1 MQYAILICYTHFM
14 LYASIF
20 LLVLAAFLW
29 LLSRS
34 LRNDEGDTNGS
45 VLFRWCA
52 VFAAT
57 LSVITGIWSSF
68 RVVPAGY
75 VGVKVMFGNVESKP
89 VYAGL
94 HLVNPLCNI
103 VNIPVRT
110 MEYTMVARS
119 NEGSQSGDDSVP
131 LFTKDT
137 MRLNADVTVI
147 YRVNPESVPWLY
159 RTIGNATDFEKKVIR
174 PSSRSAF
181 RQGALKY
188 TMLEQLGDKRAALED
203 DLQSLIIE
211 AINGITSKSLD
222 YTQGTPFIIQEVLVR
237 NIEPPERFKAA
248 VEAKLIA
255 DQDAQKMRFVLDKER
270 QEAERKAIEAEGIR
284 KFQSIVRQGIDEQL
298 LRWKGIEA
306 TVQLAESNNTKIVII
321 GQGKDGLPLI
331 LNGNDK

>member
-1 MQYAILICYTHFM
+1 
-14 LYASIF
+14 
-20 LLVLAAFLW
+20 
-29 LLSRS
+29 
-34 LRNDEGDTNGS
+34 
-45 VLFRWCA
+45 
-52 VFAAT
+52 
-57 LSVITGIWSSF
+57 
-68 RVVPAGY
+68 
-75 VGVKVMFGNVESKP
+75 
-89 VYAGL
+89 
-94 HLVNPLCNI
+94 
-103 VNIPVRT
+103 
-110 MEYTMVARS
+110 
-119 NEGSQSGDDSVP
+119 
-131 LFTKDT
+131 

>member
-1 MQYAILICYTHFM
+1 MFYIALIL
-14 LYASIF
+14 LVASIIVWLSTRSSTDSDVKQWGKYGSRAIF
-20 LLVLAAFLW
+20 AISLVLTLF
-29 LLSRS
+29 SS
-34 LRNDEGDTNGS
+34 LRT
-45 VLFRWCA
+45 
-52 VFAAT
+52 
-57 LSVITGIWSSF
+57 
-68 RVVPAGY
+68 VPAGH
-75 VGVKVMFGNVESKP
+75 VGVKVLFGTVDSRP
-89 VYAGL
+89 VYSGI

-103 VNIPVRT
+103 VSIPVRT
-110 MEYTMVARS
+110 MEYTMVARAS
-119 NEGSQSGDDSVP
+119 EGAETGDDSVP

-159 RTIGNATDFEKKVIR
+159 RTIGTAEDFERKVIR

-203 DLQSLIIE
+203 DLQALIIN
-211 AINGITSKSLD
+211 AIKSITSHSLD
-222 YTQGTPFIIQEVLVR
+222 YDGGEPFVIQEVLVR

-255 DQDAQKMRFVLDKER
+255 DQDAQKMKFVLDKER

-306 TVQLAESNNTKIVII
+306 TIQLAQSSNTKIVVI

-331 LNGNDK
+331 LNGSDK

>member
-1 MQYAILICYTHFM
+1 MFYISL
-14 LYASIF
+14 F
-20 LLVLAAFLW
+20 LLVASIIIWLSTTSSIDSDVKRWGKSGAIGVFVVSLVLA
-29 LLSRS
+29 LLSS
-34 LRNDEGDTNGS
+34 LRT
-45 VLFRWCA
+45 
-52 VFAAT
+52 
-57 LSVITGIWSSF
+57 
-68 RVVPAGY
+68 VPAGY
-75 VGVKVMFGNVESKP
+75 VGVRVLFGTVDSKP
-89 VYAGL
+89 IYSGL
-94 HLVNPLCNI
+94 HIVNPLCNI
-103 VNIPVRT
+103 VSIPVRT

-119 NEGSQSGDDSVP
+119 SEGAEKGDDSVP

-147 YRVNPESVPWLY
+147 YRVNPEAVPWLY
-159 RTIGNATDFEKKVIR
+159 RTIGTGEDFERKVIR

-203 DLQSLIIE
+203 DLQALIVS
-211 AINGITSKSLD
+211 AIKNITSHSLD
-222 YTQGTPFIIQEVLVR
+222 YDGGEPFIIQEVLVR
-237 NIEPPERFKAA
+237 NIEPPARFKDA

-255 DQDAQKMRFVLDKER
+255 DQDAQKMKFVLDRER

-306 TVQLAESNNTKIVII
+306 TIQLAQSNNAKIVVI

-331 LNGNDK
+331 LNSLDK